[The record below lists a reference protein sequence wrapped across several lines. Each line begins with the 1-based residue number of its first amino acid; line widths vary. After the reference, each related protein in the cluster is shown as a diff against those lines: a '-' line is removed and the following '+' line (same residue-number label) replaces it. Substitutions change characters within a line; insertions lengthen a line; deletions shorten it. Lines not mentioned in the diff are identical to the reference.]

1 MEQGVPKR
9 RLERR
14 PISFGAS
21 KFKIC
26 AEGKEGLD
34 LGLKMCRIWH
44 WIWKPIVGFDLILI
58 EAENGG

>member
-21 KFKIC
+21 KLKIY

-34 LGLKMCRIWH
+34 LGLKTCRIWH
-44 WIWKPIVGFDLILI
+44 LIWKPVVSFDLMLI